1 LERLKPLADAAAV
14 AQSAAMLRRAA
25 ALLIAFCAACPAGA
39 LAQPAGGT
47 AGLRLQAIGA
57 DEAAALIGILRDLQR
72 RLSAGETL
80 TFELLSGAPASY
92 AMTETSPRTAFLG
105 LPLDRV
111 FSVERVR
118 TDSPLWQ
125 PHRLVI
131 APDGPGRLIWDVEVV
146 LGVTGN
152 VERVQMIYRPPPP
165 F

>member
-1 LERLKPLADAAAV
+1 
-14 AQSAAMLRRAA
+14 MLLRAA
-25 ALLIAFCAACPAGA
+25 LPIALLVACPAGA
-39 LAQPAGGT
+39 LAQST
-47 AGLRLQAIGA
+47 AGATSIRLQAIGA
-57 DEAAALIGILRDLQR
+57 DEAAALIATLRDLQQ
-72 RLSAGETL
+72 RLRAGETL

-92 AMTETSPRTAFLG
+92 PMTETSPRASFLG

-111 FSVERVR
+111 FSVERVP
-118 TDSPLWQ
+118 TDNRLWR

-146 LGVTGN
+146 LGATGN

>member
-1 LERLKPLADAAAV
+1 MLLRAALFTAFCLAGPADALA
-14 AQSAAMLRRAA
+14 R
-25 ALLIAFCAACPAGA
+25 PAGEA
-39 LAQPAGGT
+39 
-47 AGLRLQAIGA
+47 AGLRLQAIAA
-57 DEAAALIGILRDLQR
+57 DEAAALIETLRHLQR
-72 RLSAGETL
+72 RLRAGEAL

-92 AMTETSPRTAFLG
+92 PMTATSPRAAFLG

-118 TDSPLWQ
+118 TDNRLWQ
-125 PHRLVI
+125 PHRVVI

>member
-1 LERLKPLADAAAV
+1 
-14 AQSAAMLRRAA
+14 MLRRSV
-25 ALLIAFCAACPAGA
+25 ALLILSCAACPAGA

-57 DEAAALIGILRDLQR
+57 DEAAALIETLRNLQR
-72 RLSAGETL
+72 RLRAGETL

-92 AMTETSPRTAFLG
+92 PMTETSPRAAFLG
-105 LPLDRV
+105 LPLDRAI
-111 FSVERVR
+111 SVERVR
-118 TDSPLWQ
+118 TDNRLWR

-146 LGVTGN
+146 LGVAGN